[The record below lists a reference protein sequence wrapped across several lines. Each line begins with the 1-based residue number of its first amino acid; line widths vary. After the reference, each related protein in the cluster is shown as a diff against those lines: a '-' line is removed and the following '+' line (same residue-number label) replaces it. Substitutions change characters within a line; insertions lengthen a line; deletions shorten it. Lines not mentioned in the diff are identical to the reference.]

1 MSPRNGW
8 GHQVS
13 DDVFMAVAEKTA
25 KTPLPPEQAAE
36 IKNEAAVPVPP
47 EDKMIEMDIYGRI
60 GPDTVKPFVKA
71 LGPSIKDDDRHRVIV
86 NLISPGGGVSSA
98 FHIIGLMEAWPEDV
112 VAISGSQNCSASTMI
127 SAAANLR
134 LAYSNARFMIHDMK
148 GMNDGSIV
156 EQEERLRSHKD
167 QRQAY
172 AELFMDHIGL
182 TKKEFER
189 LMARD
194 HWFNASEAMHLG
206 TKGLI
211 DGIIL
216 KNLGRYKF
224 QIMMREGIVKV
235 VDLHKD
241 DFIQIRDTVADKVK
255 AMDAAESVRK
265 DDAAAE

>member
-13 DDVFMAVAEKTA
+13 DDIYLAVAKKTA
-25 KTPLPPEQAAE
+25 DTPLPAEQAAE

-47 EDKMIEMDIYGRI
+47 EDKMIELDIYGRI
-60 GPDTVKPFVKA
+60 CSDTVKPFIKA
-71 LGPSIKDDDRHRVIV
+71 LGPAVKDDERHRVIV
-86 NLISPGGGVSSA
+86 NLMSPGGGVSSA
-98 FHIIGLMEAWPEDV
+98 FHIIGLMQAWPADI
-112 VAISGSQNCSASTMI
+112 VAISGSQNCSASTTI
-127 SAAANLR
+127 SATANLR
-134 LAYSNARFMIHDMK
+134 LAYPNARFMIHDMR
-148 GMNDGSIV
+148 GMNDGTSAD
-156 EQEERLRSHKD
+156 QEERLRDHKD
-167 QRQAY
+167 LRQAY
-172 AELFMDHIGL
+172 AEVFMDHIGL

-189 LMARD
+189 LMMRD

-241 DFIQIRDTVADKVK
+241 DFIEIRSLVADKVK
-255 AMDAAESVRK
+255 AMDEAEAKRK
-265 DDAAAE
+265 EAEA

>member
-13 DDVFMAVAEKTA
+13 DDLYLAVAKKTA
-25 KTPLPPEQAAE
+25 DTPLPAEQAAE

-60 GPDTVKPFVKA
+60 GPDTVKPFIKA
-71 LGPSIKDDDRHRVIV
+71 LGVGVKDDERHRVMI

-98 FHIIGLMEAWPEDV
+98 FHIHALMDAWPADIV
-112 VAISGSQNCSASTMI
+112 SISGSINCSASPLI
-127 SAAANLR
+127 SVKANLR
-134 LAYSNARFMIHDMK
+134 LAYPNARFMLHDMR
-148 GMNDGSIV
+148 GVNDGSV
-156 EQEERLRSHKD
+156 SEQEERLRDHKD
-167 QRQAY
+167 QRQLY
-172 AELFMDHIGL
+172 ADVYMNHIGL

-189 LMARD
+189 LMTRD

-241 DFIQIRDTVADKVK
+241 DFIEIRSLVADKVK
-255 AMDAAESVRK
+255 AMDAAENARK